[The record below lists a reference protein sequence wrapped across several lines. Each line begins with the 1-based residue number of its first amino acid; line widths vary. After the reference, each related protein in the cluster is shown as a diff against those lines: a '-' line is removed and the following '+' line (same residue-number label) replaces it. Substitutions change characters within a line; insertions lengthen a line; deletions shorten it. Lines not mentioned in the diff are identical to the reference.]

1 MNEEHLLQ
9 AISTML
15 EDTLEQKLEEKL
27 EQKLEQKL
35 DQKLEQKLE
44 DKLEQKLDEKLEQKL
59 EAKLEQKLEDK
70 LEQKFEENLTPVYE
84 RLDRLDNS
92 IVSINHSILD
102 IYGVLRNHDT
112 RLENLEHKTDSLNTL
127 IVNMDNKIADNQE
140 AIMNNFVDIKET
152 QTVVS
157 IHSEKL
163 KMLT

>member
-27 EQKLEQKL
+27 EQKL
-35 DQKLEQKLE
+35 
-44 DKLEQKLDEKLEQKL
+44 DEKLEQKL
-59 EAKLEQKLEDK
+59 EAKLEQKLDEKLEQKLENK
-70 LEQKFEENLTPVYE
+70 LEQKFEEKLTPVYE

>member
-27 EQKLEQKL
+27 EQKL
-35 DQKLEQKLE
+35 
-44 DKLEQKLDEKLEQKL
+44 DE
-59 EAKLEQKLEDK
+59 KLEQKLEDK
-70 LEQKFEENLTPVYE
+70 LEQKFEEKLTPVYE
-84 RLDRLDNS
+84 RFDRLDNS

-127 IVNMDNKIADNQE
+127 IVNMDNKIADNQK

>member
-35 DQKLEQKLE
+35 D
-44 DKLEQKLDEKLEQKL
+44 EKLEQKL
-59 EAKLEQKLEDK
+59 EAKLEQKLDEKLEQKLEDK
-70 LEQKFEENLTPVYE
+70 LEQKFEEKLTPVYE

-112 RLENLEHKTDSLNTL
+112 RLETLEHKTDSLNTL

>member
-35 DQKLEQKLE
+35 DEKLEQKLE
-44 DKLEQKLDEKLEQKL
+44 TKLEQKLDEKLEQKL
-59 EAKLEQKLEDK
+59 ENKLEE
-70 LEQKFEENLTPVYE
+70 KFEEKLTPVYE

>member
-15 EDTLEQKLEEKL
+15 EDTLEQKLE
-27 EQKLEQKL
+27 
-35 DQKLEQKLE
+35 
-44 DKLEQKLDEKLEQKL
+44 
-59 EAKLEQKLEDK
+59 AK
-70 LEQKFEENLTPVYE
+70 LEQKFEEKLTPVYE

>member
-35 DQKLEQKLE
+35 D
-44 DKLEQKLDEKLEQKL
+44 EKLEQKL
-59 EAKLEQKLEDK
+59 EAKLEQKLDEKLEQKLEDK
-70 LEQKFEENLTPVYE
+70 LEQKFEEKLTPVYE

-140 AIMNNFVDIKET
+140 AIMNNFVDIKEA

>member
-35 DQKLEQKLE
+35 D
-44 DKLEQKLDEKLEQKL
+44 EKLEQKL
-59 EAKLEQKLEDK
+59 EAKLEQKLDEKLEQKLEDK
-70 LEQKFEENLTPVYE
+70 LEQKFEEKLTPVYE